1 MYSMCVKSSV
11 KQTGGEASPKK
22 ARHQG
27 GNDNQEHGGTATVNS
42 GATDTYVERN
52 TSKKSATLVTELKRT
67 SVPTQ
72 LATVKS

>member
-27 GNDNQEHGGTATVNS
+27 GNDNQEHGGTAMVRYMLQIH
-42 GATDTYVERN
+42 AYKERPRRN
-52 TSKKSATLVTELKRT
+52 Q
-67 SVPTQ
+67 Q
-72 LATVKS
+72 L